1 MNKLCLIIQGPS
13 NNVAIIKEKY
23 KNINIPLIFSTWEG
37 EENKYNENDIDL
49 LDPVDYESMV
59 HLISNSKGIITDSGG
74 LQEETVCAN
83 KRVLVCRN
91 TTEWPETINCGL
103 GRLINSN
110 IKENI
115 TFFDDDFIDLID
127 NPYGSNI
134 CDKIVKVLKY

>member
-91 TTEWPETINCGL
+91 TTE
-103 GRLINSN
+103 
-110 IKENI
+110 
-115 TFFDDDFIDLID
+115 
-127 NPYGSNI
+127 
-134 CDKIVKVLKY
+134 